1 MKDRKKIKDLTGKKF
16 GMLTVIGLQDT
27 NSRKTYWVCQC
38 DCGNIKVVR
47 SDSLQSG
54 AIRSCGCMKKAQEK
68 INLTKHHSHKMS
80 GTRIY
85 HIWRGMKDRCYNV
98 HSPSYYR
105 WGGRGITIC
114 DEWKDNFSAFYSWA
128 MENGYSENLTIDR
141 IDNNGNY
148 EPSNCRWATMEE
160 QSRNRQSNVVIQIGN
175 SKRTLKEWCEIF
187 ELEYGT
193 ILERY
198 HNNGFESI
206 DDLFNW
212 WAIPR

>member
-27 NSRKTYWVCQC
+27 DSRKTYWVCQC
-38 DCGNIKVVR
+38 DCGNIKAVR

-148 EPSNCRWATMEE
+148 EPSNCRWATIEE

-175 SKRTLKEWCEIF
+175 SKRTLKEWREIF

-206 DDLFNW
+206 DDLFN
-212 WAIPR
+212 

>member
-27 NSRKTYWVCQC
+27 DSRKTYWVCQC

-98 HSPSYYR
+98 HSPNYYR

-114 DEWKDNFSAFYSWA
+114 DEWKDNFSVFYSWA

-148 EPSNCRWATMEE
+148 EPSNCRWATIEE
-160 QSRNRQSNVVIQIGN
+160 QSRNRKSNVVIQIGN

-206 DDLFNW
+206 DDLFN
-212 WAIPR
+212 

>member
-27 NSRKTYWVCQC
+27 DSRKTYWVCQC

-47 SDSLQSG
+47 SDSLKSG

-206 DDLFNW
+206 DDLFN
-212 WAIPR
+212 

>member
-27 NSRKTYWVCQC
+27 DSRKTYWVCQC

-148 EPSNCRWATMEE
+148 EPNNCRWATMEE

-206 DDLFNW
+206 DDLFN
-212 WAIPR
+212 

>member
-27 NSRKTYWVCQC
+27 DSRKTYWACQC

-148 EPSNCRWATMEE
+148 EPSNCRWATIEE

-206 DDLFNW
+206 DNLFN
-212 WAIPR
+212 

>member
-27 NSRKTYWVCQC
+27 NSRKTYWACQC

-206 DDLFNW
+206 DDLFN
-212 WAIPR
+212 

>member
-27 NSRKTYWVCQC
+27 DSRKTYWVCQC

-47 SDSLQSG
+47 SDSLKSG

-114 DEWKDNFSAFYSWA
+114 DEWKDNFSVFYSWA

-206 DDLFNW
+206 DDLFN
-212 WAIPR
+212 

>member
-175 SKRTLKEWCEIF
+175 SKRHLKNGAKFLSWNMGR
-187 ELEYGT
+187 YWKDTT
-193 ILERY
+193 ITALKV
-198 HNNGFESI
+198 
-206 DDLFNW
+206 
-212 WAIPR
+212 

>member
-27 NSRKTYWVCQC
+27 DSRKTYWVCQC

-148 EPSNCRWATMEE
+148 EPINCRWATIGE
-160 QSRNRQSNVVIQIGN
+160 QSRNRESNVVIQIGN
-175 SKRTLKEWCEIF
+175 SKRTLREWCEIF

-193 ILERY
+193 ILARY
-198 HNNGFESI
+198 HSNGFESI
-206 DDLFNW
+206 DDLFN
-212 WAIPR
+212 